1 MKKILLL
8 TVMCFFA
15 LFGNVKAQE
24 TIEVGQSSVLSWSNP
39 IVDYYSYSVCQQIY
53 TAEELQGK
61 AGSINSITFE
71 HGNGAPSTRNIVVYM
86 KNIDKKS
93 FELNNDW
100 VAVSDEDI
108 VYEGEWSLIET
119 TGNVI
124 PMTINLQKNFEY
136 TGGDMLLCMY
146 DKTGV
151 GISSYFNQFYCYYN
165 ENYDNR
171 TLYHVDSSSALD
183 MNALS
188 SYNGTRKTFTNYLK
202 LTFTGSGETPVD
214 PTTIAAPQNLTAT
227 AAGTTS
233 IALTWD
239 AVDGATGY
247 KVYSGTNVIAEQ
259 STTNYTVNYLT
270 AGTEYCFTVTAFNAT
285 EESEASEQACANTN
299 GEGGNE
305 DPEQP
310 TEAVTIEIGE
320 DKGPNLD
327 YQYNL
332 PAYEWSYHAVS
343 QQIYTEEELE
353 GATGNITS
361 VSFKVGNAV
370 SSVVTRKYAVYV
382 KHTELNEFADKD
394 SFVSLSNEDKV
405 YEGNVEISNVANS
418 WLTVNFDTPFKYE
431 GGNIVICVY
440 DKTGSQLGFD
450 LLHNFYKY
458 DVDYNASL
466 NKFNTYND
474 VEYSLVGLTDA
485 NNVLKYKNQIKLTF
499 VPSEGED
506 PEQPIDPELPID
518 PEQPADLTT
527 VEIGE
532 DKEPFAAN
540 NFYLPVYDFAQYALS
555 QQIYTEEDFED
566 NLGAIHSVSF
576 KLGNQRDA
584 MVRQYEVYMKHTDL
598 DVFEGAY
605 VTMTEEDKV
614 FDGSVDISGQMDS
627 WYKITFD
634 KPFDYAGGNVVLC
647 VYDKTGVKLQ
657 STYHTFYRY
666 NVEGNRAMYSQ
677 GPDPY
682 DFSTLISGQVLEYV
696 NQVRFEVES
705 KSIVKVVPETIDLG
719 EAMLGNYWTEKKAAQ
734 TVSVKAVSTTITKIE
749 CDNDFFV
756 LPEEIDYT
764 ANPVIFEVNYDT
776 NAQVDGEV
784 TGNLIVT
791 YEDGVVEVPMT
802 ATAYTPQE
810 GDVFELAKEI
820 TLENGKF
827 NDNLTFSELH
837 DNYVMPREVNDG
849 KANDAVYSFE
859 FEEETIIIA
868 TVKGTNANLSIY
880 DETFSGKGGPSNDNS
895 FKGSVAVSSDFFYDF
910 NDGFLIDWVAK
921 DYDGDGYSWENTPYY
936 GVDGSNC
943 VISYSSNTTN
953 GILRANNVLM
963 TENTYLI
970 TENSQLSFRAQCFD
984 HSQYGVDHVKVEVSK
999 DGETF
1004 TFIEEITP
1012 GSLTYEYFTI
1022 DLGAEFETLG
1032 LEYGDY
1038 HIALRHQENDK
1049 MYVCVDNIQLTN
1061 NAKSKTRADE
1071 VSIYAVPYPAG
1082 KYYAVAAAESDFTF
1096 EMMTVNPDELP
1107 LAPTNVV
1114 ATTIDEFSIELTWE
1128 ASANSTSYNIYRDDE
1143 FVANVKEL
1151 SYTDKNL
1158 THNTDYCYVVKGYND
1173 VLESVPSAKAC
1184 AKTDKL
1190 VLDTPTNVTAVAGST
1205 TTIILSWDAV
1215 EKAAGYNIYWGEEI
1229 IDIVAET
1236 TYTVEGL
1243 TPSTEYCYM
1252 ISAINKD
1259 VESYEKSDVVCA
1271 TTLDLSPSVPTNLK
1285 AEATS
1290 ASSIKLS
1297 WTASENAKRYY
1308 IYSGDS
1314 LVAKT
1319 SYTEYNI
1326 VKLEPDTEYC
1336 YTVTAVN
1343 GEIESEPSDEACVK
1357 TLGDG
1362 IEELSSSIN
1371 VYPNPVENELFIAT
1385 EMNVEE
1391 VTIYDVYGRETIR
1404 RQVNETT
1411 SQQVVNVADLNG
1423 GVYFVKIVTDNGEI
1437 VKRFIKK

>member
-8 TVMCFFA
+8 SIMCVFA

-71 HGNGAPSTRNIVVYM
+71 HGSGAPNTRNIVVYM

-108 VYEGEWSLIET
+108 VYQGEWTLIGT

-151 GISSYFNQFYCYYN
+151 GIASYYNQFYCYYN

-183 MNALS
+183 MNSLS

-247 KVYSGTNVIAEQ
+247 KVYSGTNVIAEPT
-259 STTNYTVNYLT
+259 TTNYTVNYLA

-285 EESEASEQACANTN
+285 EESEASEQACAKTN
-299 GEGGNE
+299 
-305 DPEQP
+305 
-310 TEAVTIEIGE
+310 
-320 DKGPNLD
+320 
-327 YQYNL
+327 
-332 PAYEWSYHAVS
+332 
-343 QQIYTEEELE
+343 
-353 GATGNITS
+353 
-361 VSFKVGNAV
+361 
-370 SSVVTRKYAVYV
+370 
-382 KHTELNEFADKD
+382 
-394 SFVSLSNEDKV
+394 
-405 YEGNVEISNVANS
+405 
-418 WLTVNFDTPFKYE
+418 
-431 GGNIVICVY
+431 
-440 DKTGSQLGFD
+440 
-450 LLHNFYKY
+450 
-458 DVDYNASL
+458 
-466 NKFNTYND
+466 
-474 VEYSLVGLTDA
+474 
-485 NNVLKYKNQIKLTF
+485 
-499 VPSEGED
+499 SEGED

-584 MVRQYEVYMKHTDL
+584 VVRQYEVYMKHTDL
-598 DVFEGAY
+598 DVFNAAY

-657 STYHTFYRY
+657 TTYHTFYRY

-677 GPDPY
+677 GNAPY
-682 DFSTLISGQVLEYV
+682 DFSTLISGVVLNYV
-696 NQVRFEVES
+696 NQVKFEVES

-764 ANPVIFEVNYDT
+764 ANPVTFEVNYDA
-776 NAQVDGEV
+776 NAQVDGAV

-880 DETFSGKGGPSNDNS
+880 DETFAGKGGPSNDNS

-921 DYDGDGYSWENTPYY
+921 DYDGDGYSWENTLYY

-970 TENSQLSFRAQCFD
+970 TENSQLSLRAQCFD

-1326 VKLEPDTEYC
+1326 VKLEPNTEYC

-1362 IEELSSSIN
+1362 IEELISSIN
-1371 VYPNPVENELFIAT
+1371 VYPNPVENELFIET

-1423 GVYFVKIVTDNGEI
+1423 GVYFVKIVTSEGDV
-1437 VKRFIKK
+1437 VKRFVKE

>member
-24 TIEVGQSSVLSWSNP
+24 TIEVGESSVMSWSNP

-71 HGNGAPSTRNIVVYM
+71 HGNGAPNTRNIVVYM

-93 FELNNDW
+93 FDSNSDF

-108 VYEGEWSLIET
+108 VYEGEWTLIGT

-151 GISSYFNQFYCYYN
+151 GVTATYYYNQFYCYKDN
-165 ENYDNR
+165 ENYRSLYVVNDN
-171 TLYHVDSSSALD
+171 SSID
-183 MNALS
+183 VNNLS
-188 SYNGTRKTFTNYLK
+188 SLNGTRQKTINYLK
-202 LTFTGSGETPVD
+202 LTFTGSGETPGE

-247 KVYSGTNVIAEQ
+247 KVYSGTNVIAEPT
-259 STTNYTVNYLT
+259 TTNYTVNYLT

-285 EESEASEQACANTN
+285 EESEASEQACAKTN
-299 GEGGNE
+299 
-305 DPEQP
+305 
-310 TEAVTIEIGE
+310 
-320 DKGPNLD
+320 
-327 YQYNL
+327 
-332 PAYEWSYHAVS
+332 
-343 QQIYTEEELE
+343 
-353 GATGNITS
+353 
-361 VSFKVGNAV
+361 
-370 SSVVTRKYAVYV
+370 
-382 KHTELNEFADKD
+382 
-394 SFVSLSNEDKV
+394 
-405 YEGNVEISNVANS
+405 
-418 WLTVNFDTPFKYE
+418 
-431 GGNIVICVY
+431 
-440 DKTGSQLGFD
+440 
-450 LLHNFYKY
+450 
-458 DVDYNASL
+458 
-466 NKFNTYND
+466 
-474 VEYSLVGLTDA
+474 
-485 NNVLKYKNQIKLTF
+485 
-499 VPSEGED
+499 SEGED

-540 NFYLPVYDFAQYALS
+540 NFHLPVYDFAQYALS

-584 MVRQYEVYMKHTDL
+584 VVRQYEVYMKHTDL
-598 DVFEGAY
+598 DVFNAAY

-657 STYHTFYRY
+657 TTYHTFYRY
-666 NVEGNRAMYSQ
+666 NVEGSRAMYSQ

-682 DFSTLISGQVLEYV
+682 DFSTLISGVALNYV
-696 NQVRFEVES
+696 NQVKFEVES
-705 KSIVKVVPETIDLG
+705 KPIVKVVPETIDLG
-719 EAMLGNYWTEKKAAQ
+719 EAMLGNYWTEKNAAQ

-764 ANPVIFEVNYDT
+764 ANPVTFEVNYDT

-880 DETFSGKGGPSNDNS
+880 DETFAGKGGPSNDNS

-970 TENSQLSFRAQCFD
+970 SENSQLSLRAQCFD

-1271 TTLDLSPSVPTNLK
+1271 TTLDLSPTVPTNLK

-1343 GEIESEPSDEACVK
+1343 GEIESEPSNEACVK

-1423 GVYFVKIVTDNGEI
+1423 GVYFVKIDTDNGEI

>member
-151 GISSYFNQFYCYYN
+151 GISSYYNQFYCYYN
-165 ENYDNR
+165 ENYDYR

-202 LTFTGSGETPVD
+202 LTFTGSGETPGE

-247 KVYSGTNVIAEQ
+247 KVYSGTNVIAEPT
-259 STTNYTVNYLT
+259 TTNYTVNYLT
-270 AGTEYCFTVTAFNAT
+270 AETEYCFTVTAFNAT

-310 TEAVTIEIGE
+310 
-320 DKGPNLD
+320 
-327 YQYNL
+327 
-332 PAYEWSYHAVS
+332 
-343 QQIYTEEELE
+343 
-353 GATGNITS
+353 
-361 VSFKVGNAV
+361 
-370 SSVVTRKYAVYV
+370 
-382 KHTELNEFADKD
+382 
-394 SFVSLSNEDKV
+394 
-405 YEGNVEISNVANS
+405 
-418 WLTVNFDTPFKYE
+418 
-431 GGNIVICVY
+431 
-440 DKTGSQLGFD
+440 
-450 LLHNFYKY
+450 
-458 DVDYNASL
+458 
-466 NKFNTYND
+466 
-474 VEYSLVGLTDA
+474 
-485 NNVLKYKNQIKLTF
+485 
-499 VPSEGED
+499 
-506 PEQPIDPELPID
+506 IDPELPID
-518 PEQPADLTT
+518 PEQPVDLTT

-532 DKEPFAAN
+532 DKEPFADN
-540 NFYLPVYDFAQYALS
+540 NYHLPVYDVAQYALS

-657 STYHTFYRY
+657 TTYHTFYRY
-666 NVEGNRAMYSQ
+666 NVECSRAMYSQ
-677 GPDPY
+677 GTAPY
-682 DFSTLISGQVLEYV
+682 DFSTLISGFVLKYV

-764 ANPVIFEVNYDT
+764 ANPITFEVNYDT

-880 DETFSGKGGPSNDNS
+880 DETFAGKGGPSKDNS

-921 DYDGDGYSWENTPYY
+921 DYDGDGYSWENISNY

-970 TENSQLSFRAQCFD
+970 TENSQLSFRAECFD

-1343 GEIESEPSDEACVK
+1343 GEIESEPSNEACVK

-1391 VTIYDVYGRETIR
+1391 IAIYDIYGRETIR

>member
-24 TIEVGQSSVLSWSNP
+24 TIEVGQSSVMSWSNP

-71 HGNGAPSTRNIVVYM
+71 HGNGAPNTRNIVVYM

-93 FELNNDW
+93 FDSNSDF

-108 VYEGEWSLIET
+108 VYEGEWTLIGT

-151 GISSYFNQFYCYYN
+151 GVTTTYYYNQFYCYKDN
-165 ENYDNR
+165 DNYRSLYVVNDN
-171 TLYHVDSSSALD
+171 SSID
-183 MNALS
+183 VNNLS
-188 SYNGTRKTFTNYLK
+188 SLNGTRQKTINYLK
-202 LTFTGSGETPVD
+202 LTFIGSGETPVD

-247 KVYSGTNVIAEQ
+247 KVYSGTNVIAEPT
-259 STTNYTVNYLT
+259 TTNYTVNYLT

-285 EESEASEQACANTN
+285 EESEASEQACAKTN
-299 GEGGNE
+299 
-305 DPEQP
+305 
-310 TEAVTIEIGE
+310 
-320 DKGPNLD
+320 
-327 YQYNL
+327 
-332 PAYEWSYHAVS
+332 
-343 QQIYTEEELE
+343 
-353 GATGNITS
+353 
-361 VSFKVGNAV
+361 
-370 SSVVTRKYAVYV
+370 
-382 KHTELNEFADKD
+382 
-394 SFVSLSNEDKV
+394 
-405 YEGNVEISNVANS
+405 
-418 WLTVNFDTPFKYE
+418 
-431 GGNIVICVY
+431 
-440 DKTGSQLGFD
+440 
-450 LLHNFYKY
+450 
-458 DVDYNASL
+458 
-466 NKFNTYND
+466 
-474 VEYSLVGLTDA
+474 
-485 NNVLKYKNQIKLTF
+485 
-499 VPSEGED
+499 SEGED

-518 PEQPADLTT
+518 PEQPVDLTT

-532 DKEPFAAN
+532 DKEPFSAN

-605 VTMTEEDKV
+605 VAMTEEDKV

-657 STYHTFYRY
+657 TTYHTFYRY

-696 NQVRFEVES
+696 NQVKFEVES

-719 EAMLGNYWTEKKAAQ
+719 EAILGNYWTEKKAAQ

-776 NAQVDGEV
+776 NVQVDGEV

-802 ATAYTPQE
+802 ATAYTPQG

-880 DETFSGKGGPSNDNS
+880 DETFAGKGGPSNDNS

-921 DYDGDGYSWENTPYY
+921 DYDGDGYSWENTLYY

-970 TENSQLSFRAQCFD
+970 TENSQLSLRAQCFD

-1326 VKLEPDTEYC
+1326 VKLEPNTEYC

-1362 IEELSSSIN
+1362 IEELISSIN

-1391 VTIYDVYGRETIR
+1391 IAIYDVYGRETIR

-1437 VKRFIKK
+1437 VKRFIKE